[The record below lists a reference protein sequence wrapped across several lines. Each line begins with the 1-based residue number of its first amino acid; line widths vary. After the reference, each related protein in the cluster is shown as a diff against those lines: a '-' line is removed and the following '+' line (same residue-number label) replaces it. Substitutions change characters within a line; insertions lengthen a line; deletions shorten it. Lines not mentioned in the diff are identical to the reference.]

1 MAIHQVPDYTVGFTE
16 AEVLDIL
23 AIQKAEL
30 KKTMQQWQE
39 SGSQV
44 LKRRLDETNAIITA
58 CQRAL
63 RKLDPEQYGRN
74 HRVGQSRIEP
84 FFTK

>member
-1 MAIHQVPDYTVGFTE
+1 MATQIPDYTIGFTE

-23 AIQKAEL
+23 AVQKAEL

-44 LKRRLDETNAIITA
+44 LKRRLDETNMIISA

-63 RKLDPEQYGRN
+63 RKLNPEQYGRN
-74 HRVGQSRIEP
+74 HRVGQSQIEP